1 MTTLSLTPL
10 LLTPLLLLIGPT
22 AAFVPQPSSFGR
34 PHHWHLQAARRTIP
48 LLDLTG
54 SEIEDRVTVP
64 LPSSH
69 LPSELTTLNLHGME
83 LSRPVHKMMIEEAI
97 KKGDALGSGDGG
109 ATRERA
115 YGHIVA
121 RVDDDTLVGAVGCAA
136 EVLIQAAL
144 RDEENES
151 EVGLDAAVAV
161 LYRGCYR
168 FIVRE
173 VVKTIP
179 YPVAIVE
186 ELEDDN
192 TSADAPNNALDESDE
207 DLQFYA
213 TMSVGELNRRI
224 MQGLK
229 SFIDYKIHQ
238 ARNTNISP
246 LEKSIVEGTGLLL
259 PDPTEQ
265 SDQAEEMAAVFDVFA
280 SSLADIAPTPK
291 EQSFAI
297 AMMAAEICQ
306 FDNELRSQMLQMTDG
321 VARLKLVC
329 HKVEETVGRNQAMK
343 ITQELTEPDE
353 DEKELQVGAPQL
365 PAWAA
370 QIKKGTRVDY
380 YWNDE
385 WEWAS
390 GEVVQDPVK
399 IMDEYLINVKFDADG
414 EVHTLPLNPDDK
426 VRWRPGSAK
435 ELD

>member
-1 MTTLSLTPL
+1 MTSAL
-10 LLTPLLLLIGPT
+10 LLSPLLIGSVVV
-22 AAFVPQPSSFGR
+22 AFVPQPFGGR
-34 PHHWHLQAARRTIP
+34 PAHHHWHLQGARRTIP
-48 LLDLTG
+48 LLDLFD

-69 LPSELTTLNLHGME
+69 LPDELTTLNLYGME
-83 LSRPVHKMMIEEAI
+83 LSRPIHKMMIQEAI
-97 KKGDALGSGDGG
+97 QKGDAFGSGDGG

-115 YGHIVA
+115 YGHLVA
-121 RVDDDTLVGAVGCAA
+121 KVSDETLVGAVGCAA
-136 EVLIQAAL
+136 EVLIQAAR
-144 RDEENES
+144 RDEQDES
-151 EVGLDAAVAV
+151 EVGQDAAVAV

-186 ELEDDN
+186 ELEDD
-192 TSADAPNNALDESDE
+192 TVSAGASNNELDDFDE

-238 ARNTNISP
+238 AKNTNAISP
-246 LEKSIVEGTGLLL
+246 LEKSIVEGTGLML
-259 PDPTEQ
+259 PDPAAQ
-265 SDQAEEMAAVFDVFA
+265 SDQAEEMAAVFDVFG

-297 AMMAAEICQ
+297 AMMAAEICH
-306 FDNELRSQMLQMTDG
+306 FDNEMRSQMLQMTDG

-343 ITQELTEPDE
+343 LTQELTEPAE

-365 PAWAA
+365 PAWAG
-370 QIKKGTRVDY
+370 QIKKGTRIDY
-380 YWNDE
+380 YWNEE

-435 ELD
+435 EQD

>member
-1 MTTLSLTPL
+1 
-10 LLTPLLLLIGPT
+10 
-22 AAFVPQPSSFGR
+22 
-34 PHHWHLQAARRTIP
+34 
-48 LLDLTG
+48 
-54 SEIEDRVTVP
+54 
-64 LPSSH
+64 
-69 LPSELTTLNLHGME
+69 
-83 LSRPVHKMMIEEAI
+83 
-97 KKGDALGSGDGG
+97 
-109 ATRERA
+109 
-115 YGHIVA
+115 
-121 RVDDDTLVGAVGCAA
+121 VDDNV
-136 EVLIQAAL
+136 
-144 RDEENES
+144 
-151 EVGLDAAVAV
+151 
-161 LYRGCYR
+161 
-168 FIVRE
+168 
-173 VVKTIP
+173 
-179 YPVAIVE
+179 
-186 ELEDDN
+186 
-192 TSADAPNNALDESDE
+192 SADAPNNELDAFDE

-238 ARNTNISP
+238 AKNANAISP
-246 LEKSIVEGTGLLL
+246 LEMSIVEGTGLML
-259 PDPTEQ
+259 PDPAAQ
-265 SDQAEEMAAVFDVFA
+265 SDQAEEMAAVFDVFG
-280 SSLADIAPTPK
+280 SSLADIAPTPT

-306 FDNELRSQMLQMTDG
+306 FDNEMRSQMLQMTDG

-343 ITQELTEPDE
+343 ITQELTEPEE

-370 QIKKGTRVDY
+370 QIKKGMRVDY

-426 VRWRPGSAK
+426 VRWRPGSVK
-435 ELD
+435 EQD